1 MAATDRH
8 DRAADLLERLLTD
21 RAFRASFRQ
30 NPAAAAKKYGLDDL
44 AEELSGKGKA
54 LYTLEIRESRSSL
67 AGMML
72 AAAAEGV
79 SASDLA
85 DQVGQG
91 QLDTPAQIALTRA
104 LSRVDL
110 QAVAGPSHSGA
121 DGVAGAGVEAVDP
134 AAAGPALNDSGQG
147 LESGVF
153 AGVGE
158 PGAEPEGASDTMQFS
173 AVDAPAPVGDAPEAP
188 ADAPPAAGA
197 DLASA
202 AGGAGGGQATIEAVI
217 DDPDLDLPPEV
228 EADLRSGEIDP
239 RAVMLLHKLGNSGHE
254 VGLSVM
260 KTGHRQFTSGGSVSN
275 HFVGRGF
282 DIATVDGKA
291 VDPTNEAARDVAE
304 QLAGLPPEL
313 RPTEIGTP
321 WDIGEDGF
329 FTDAAHC
336 NHLHIG
342 WDGPCPD
349 SVRAEFDAG
358 SGVAATGQGGP
369 PGAAGG
375 PAVPDVADVVEQAE
389 RNVGQQSGVFAG
401 IVDEDATKVQN
412 GDGAARSGAGT
423 MQFSAVQ
430 EVDQPAASGAA
441 VPDPADLATGP
452 NAYPGDDAPK
462 EAIAAWMAREAQKRG
477 LPGELPV
484 MAALVESNLTNVN
497 YGDADSLGYFQM
509 RTSIWDSGEY
519 AGFSQDP
526 EKQLDWFLDHAV
538 GVKEKR
544 ISQGYTDFVDDP
556 NKWGDW
562 VADVE
567 RPAEQY
573 RGRYQL
579 RLDEARGLLANAP
592 QAPPV
597 EDAAAA
603 GQPAA
608 GAADDLGAAAAGA
621 GGGQATIDAVLADP
635 DLDLPPEA
643 VADLKSGEMDP
654 RLVMMLHKMGN
665 SGHEVGL
672 SVIKSGHRQFTSGGS
687 VSNHFVGRGFDV
699 ATVDGKAV
707 DPSNLAARDLAEQL
721 ADLPS
726 ELRPT
731 EIGTPWQIDEEGFFT
746 DGAHCNHLH
755 IGWDG
760 PCPDSVR
767 AEFEAG
773 TGVAAPSAGA
783 GVAAGPAAGAAGAEV
798 APVVEE
804 AERNVG
810 RQSGV
815 FAGIVD
821 EEARKEAEAAAK
833 APHSTVQFMEA
844 IQPEA
849 PAADSAEVASTPSST
864 EPPAGDAQ
872 VLPAVVDALPGEYPG
887 DGAPKEDIA
896 RWMAAHAQAAGLPAE
911 LPVMAALVESNLT
924 NVNYGDADSLGYF
937 QMRTS
942 IWNQGQYAGF
952 AENPELQLK
961 WFIDTAVA
969 VKEKRASQGYTDFVD
984 DPSKW
989 GQWIADVERPA
1000 EQYRGRYQLKL
1011 ADAQGLLGATPPA

>member
-1 MAATDRH
+1 VAATDQNE
-8 DRAADLLERLLTD
+8 RAADLLERLLTD
-21 RAFRASFRQ
+21 KEFRASFRQ
-30 NPAAAAKKYGLDDL
+30 NPAAAAKKFGLTDL

-67 AGMML
+67 AGMMM

-85 DQVGQG
+85 EQVGQAR
-91 QLDTPAQIALTRA
+91 LDTPVQIALTRA
-104 LSRVDL
+104 LSRVDI
-110 QAVAGPSHSGA
+110 
-121 DGVAGAGVEAVDP
+121 EAVDP
-134 AAAGPALNDSGQG
+134 GATGPALQESGPG
-147 LESGVF
+147 LDSGVF
-153 AGVGE
+153 AGVADKPAG
-158 PGAEPEGASDTMQFS
+158 PAGASDTLQFS
-173 AVDAPAPVGDAPEAP
+173 AVDGPPPPPAGDAP
-188 ADAPPAAGA
+188 DPPAGSPEAA
-197 DLASA
+197 ASDLGSA
-202 AGGAGGGQATIEAVI
+202 AAGAGGGQATIDAVLA
-217 DDPDLDLPPEV
+217 DPDLDLPPEV
-228 EADLRSGEIDP
+228 EADLRSGEMDP
-239 RAVMLLHKLGNSGHE
+239 RMVMLLHKLGNSGHE

-282 DIATVDGKA
+282 DIATVDGQP
-291 VDPTNEAARDVAE
+291 VSPTNEAARDVAE
-304 QLAGLPPEL
+304 QLADLPPEL

-358 SGVAATGQGGP
+358 SGVAAGGVQGG
-369 PGAAGG
+369 AG
-375 PAVPDVADVVEQAE
+375 PAVAEMAAVVEQAE
-389 RNVGQQSGVFAG
+389 RNVGQESGIFAG
-401 IVDEDATKVQN
+401 IVEDDATKAQN

-430 EVDQPAASGAA
+430 EVEQPAAAGASA
-441 VPDPADLATGP
+441 PDPADLATGP
-452 NAYPGDDAPK
+452 NPYPGDDAPK

-509 RTSIWDSGEY
+509 RTSIWDQGEY
-519 AGFSQDP
+519 AGFAGDP
-526 EKQLDWFLDHAV
+526 EKQLDWFLDTAAA
-538 GVKEKR
+538 VKEKR
-544 ISQGYTDFVDDP
+544 ASQGYTDFVDDP

-562 VADVE
+562 IADVE

-579 RLDEARGLLANAP
+579 RLDEARGLLADAP
-592 QAPPV
+592 QAPPAS
-597 EDAAAA
+597 DAAGDAAPAPGADGELASAA
-603 GQPAA
+603 G
-608 GAADDLGAAAAGA
+608 GA

-635 DLDLPPEA
+635 DLNLPPEA
-643 VADLKSGEMDP
+643 IADLQSGEMDP
-654 RLVMMLHKMGN
+654 RLVMLLHKMGN

-707 DPSNLAARDLAEQL
+707 DPSNEGARDLAEQL
-721 ADLPS
+721 ADLPP

-783 GVAAGPAAGAAGAEV
+783 GADAAAGRPAGAEV

-815 FAGIVD
+815 FAGIVE
-821 EEARKEAEAAAK
+821 EEAKKEAEAGG
-833 APHSTVQFMEA
+833 PHSTVQFMEA
-844 IQPEA
+844 IQPETP
-849 PAADSAEVASTPSST
+849 PADAAEVAPTPSST
-864 EPPAGDAQ
+864 EPPSADAQ
-872 VLPAVVDALPGEYPG
+872 VLPAIVDALPGEYPG
-887 DGAPKEDIA
+887 DDAPKEAIA
-896 RWMAAHAQAAGLPAE
+896 EWMAAHAQAAGLPAE

-924 NVNYGDADSLGYF
+924 NVSYGDADSLGYF

-942 IWNQGQYAGF
+942 VWDQGQYAGF
-952 AENPELQLK
+952 AQNPELQLK

-969 VKEKRASQGYTDFVD
+969 VKEKRNAQGFTAFEE

-989 GQWIADVERPA
+989 GEWIADVERPA

-1011 ADAQGLLGATPPA
+1011 ADAQALLGAPPP